1 MISDKNMEERNDAF
15 DSAIREKLSGHEPA
29 VPHALW
35 TRISAE
41 LNESE
46 ELAAPVAPQLQTSV
60 AATPWWRVAAAAAVV
75 ITVGAASLLFAFQP
89 RTGGIP
95 TAASKPANNNNAVAP
110 ATIIV
115 NNTTQVAVAIP
126 AVAKSNAAPVTKQH
140 TPAAINTTTA
150 DNTDNSTKDVVVPAT
165 NDGDVQLASAPAVT
179 PATTMDLG
187 SIPAFSLKRLST
199 PESLNDEITIIKSAP
214 SKKKHRKHGEEEETT
229 RVIILNK
236 KFDSQ
241 PGIRYQLPV
250 RF

>member
-1 MISDKNMEERNDAF
+1 MEERNDAF
-15 DSAIREKLSGHEPA
+15 DSAIREKLSGYEPA

-46 ELAAPVAPQLQTSV
+46 EPATPAIASIQAPVT
-60 AATPWWRVAAAAAVV
+60 ATPWWRVAAAAAVV
-75 ITVGAASLLFAFQP
+75 LTIGASSLLYILQP
-89 RTGGIP
+89 RGE
-95 TAASKPANNNNAVAP
+95 TAVNAS
-110 ATIIV
+110 
-115 NNTTQVAVAIP
+115 
-126 AVAKSNAAPVTKQH
+126 
-140 TPAAINTTTA
+140 TPAAINHTA
-150 DNTDNSTKDVVVPAT
+150 SAPAREMAPAPQVAVVVPAAQKAIPVAVKKSIPAAQDAT
-165 NDGDVQLASAPAVT
+165 IAQNAPADNAKEITAPASSDNDAALASAPAESV
-179 PATTMDLG
+179 ASTMDLG
-187 SIPAFSLKRLST
+187 NIPAFSLKRLSA

-214 SKKKHRKHGEEEETT
+214 SKKKHHKHGEEEETT

>member
-15 DSAIREKLSGHEPA
+15 DSAIRERLSGHEPA

-46 ELAAPVAPQLQTSV
+46 EVAAPAVTHIQAPVAT
-60 AATPWWRVAAAAAVV
+60 TPWWRVAAAAAVV
-75 ITVGAASLLFAFQP
+75 LTVGAASLLYVLQP
-89 RTGGIP
+89 KAENAVATTLPPAVVNTQSAPAIVVKETP
-95 TAASKPANNNNAVAP
+95 QVAVAATPAVAKKTTTPSTNPAMNTVVADNADNSAKEVVAP
-110 ATIIV
+110 ATHD
-115 NNTTQVAVAIP
+115 QDAE
-126 AVAKSNAAPVTKQH
+126 
-140 TPAAINTTTA
+140 
-150 DNTDNSTKDVVVPAT
+150 
-165 NDGDVQLASAPAVT
+165 LASAPAVT

-187 SIPAFSLKRLST
+187 SIPAFSLKRLSA

-214 SKKKHRKHGEEEETT
+214 SKKKHGKHSADEETT

>member
-15 DSAIREKLSGHEPA
+15 DSAIRERLSGHEPA

-46 ELAAPVAPQLQTSV
+46 GVATPAVTDIQAPVAT
-60 AATPWWRVAAAAAVV
+60 TPWWRVAAAAAVV
-75 ITVGAASLLFAFQP
+75 ITIGAASLLYTLQP
-89 RTGGIP
+89 KTEN
-95 TAASKPANNNNAVAP
+95 TVAAAP
-110 ATIIV
+110 ATAVHTQSAPAIEV
-115 NNTTQVAVAIP
+115 KEAPQVAIDATP
-126 AVAKSNAAPVTKQH
+126 AVAKKVA
-140 TPAAINTTTA
+140 TPAVVKETTPAVNTVVA
-150 DNTDNSTKDVVVPAT
+150 DNADNSTKDVAAPAT
-165 NDGDVQLASAPAVT
+165 QDQDAALASAPAVT
-179 PATTMDLG
+179 PAATMDLG
-187 SIPAFSLKRLST
+187 SIPAFSLKRLSA

-214 SKKKHRKHGEEEETT
+214 SKKKHHKHGEEEEAT

-241 PGIRYQLPV
+241 PDIRYQLPV